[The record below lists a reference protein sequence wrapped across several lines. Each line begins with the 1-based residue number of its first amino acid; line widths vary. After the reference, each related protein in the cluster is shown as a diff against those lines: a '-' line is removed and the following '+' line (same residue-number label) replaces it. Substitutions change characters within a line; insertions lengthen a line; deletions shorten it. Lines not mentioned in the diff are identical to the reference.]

1 MDINLSLFCRS
12 SYRAQVGAGV
22 EDREFF
28 SFDVGFQIPA
38 QGGGL
43 LQDINRPFVSG
54 HVNSFFS
61 ADESFDQE
69 L

>member
-1 MDINLSLFCRS
+1 MDIDLSLFPRS

-28 SFDVGFQIPA
+28 SFDVGFQVPA

-43 LQDINRPFVSG
+43 LQHINRPFVGG
-54 HVNSFFS
+54 HINSFFS
-61 ADESFDQE
+61 VDESFDQE